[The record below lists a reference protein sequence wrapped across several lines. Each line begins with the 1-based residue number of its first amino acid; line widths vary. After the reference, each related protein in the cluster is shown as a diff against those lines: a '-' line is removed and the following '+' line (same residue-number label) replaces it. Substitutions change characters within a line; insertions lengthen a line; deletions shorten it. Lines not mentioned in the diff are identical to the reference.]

1 MSRKGAPYRMKLSRV
16 FAITAICAVLVTGFD
31 ENLLSWG
38 LFNFFYGTDYSEEGL
53 RKAEE
58 FDPDRD
64 ILYLPQI
71 GDREIF
77 ESMRDLSIVRKRDV
91 RRYLYIYL
99 TSGREY
105 VKRAITRSYANKD
118 TVDAIFRENPDIP
131 PELALLPL
139 LESGYDPLAVSRS
152 RATGLWQFV
161 GNTSTPLGL
170 KVNSWVDERRSVEK
184 STAAAIRHLRNLRRT
199 FGRWDL
205 ALAAYNGGSGHVGR
219 AMVKSGAK
227 SIWELNDARVLRNE
241 TDEYVSRYIALALI
255 YQNQRLFG
263 IYDEIERPV
272 PGEIAVAKIPFSVH
286 LKHVSEITGLDR
298 SELRRL
304 NPELQKDAVPQLA
317 DAYPLRIPAAA
328 LPALQDGGIAKLE
341 PHRMPI
347 LRAYRV
353 KAGDT
358 ISSIARRFKKK
369 RI

>member
-1 MSRKGAPYRMKLSRV
+1 MKLSRI
-16 FAITAICAVLVTGFD
+16 FAITAICTVLVAGFD

-38 LFNFFYGTDYSEEGL
+38 LFNFFNGTDYSAEGL
-53 RKAEE
+53 AKAEE

-64 ILYLPQI
+64 ILYLPQM
-71 GDREIF
+71 GGRDIF
-77 ESMRDLSIVRKRDV
+77 ETMRDLSVVRKKSV
-91 RRYLYIYL
+91 RKYLYIYL

-105 VKRAITRSYANKD
+105 VKRAISRSYIHKD

-131 PELALLPL
+131 EELALLPL
-139 LESGYDPLAVSRS
+139 LESGYDPCAVSRS

-170 KVNSWVDERRSVEK
+170 KVNRWVDERRSVEK
-184 STAAAIRHLRNLRRT
+184 STAAAIRHLRNLYRY

-205 ALAAYNGGSGHVGR
+205 SLAAYNGGSGHVGR
-219 AMVKSGAK
+219 AMAKSGAK
-227 SIWELNDARVLRNE
+227 SIWELNRARVLRNE
-241 TDEYVSRYIALALI
+241 TDEYVSRYVALALI

-263 IYDEIERPV
+263 IFDEIERPDV
-272 PGEIAVAKIPFSVH
+272 QELAVAKIPFSIH
-286 LKHVSEITGLDR
+286 LKYISEMTGLDR

-304 NPELQKDAVPQLA
+304 NPELQRDTVPYRA
-317 DAYPLRIPAAA
+317 KGYPLTVPASA
-328 LPALQDGGIAKLE
+328 LPSLQEGGIAKLE
-341 PHRMPI
+341 SHRLPL

-369 RI
+369 RTRSPG